1 MGGVPVVDA
10 ASVPLVGRED
20 ETSRLS
26 ALLGIRPARL
36 PTAGTS
42 TVVLVDGD
50 AGVGKTR
57 LLSEVTD
64 GARNAGW
71 QVVVGHCLDFGDDAL
86 PYLPFTEVVGR
97 LSAEL
102 PTVVSRVLDARPALA
117 RLQPGDRLLSRPGDP
132 HTAPRASL
140 DRRELFEAVH
150 AVLEAAGE
158 RAPTLL
164 IIEDAHWADQS
175 TREILS
181 FLFSRTFLRPVI
193 IAVSYRADDLHRRH
207 PLRAQVAEWSRLAGV
222 ERLHLEPLSSGAVRQ
237 LLAQLHPASLTEDQ
251 ITKIIDRADG
261 NPFFVEELVGAADT
275 DKLLPADLAD
285 LLLVRLDKLSEGA
298 RQVVRAASVAGRRVS
313 HSQLVAVS
321 GLDETSLESALRE
334 AVEINVLVSGESAY
348 AFRHALLAEAAYD
361 DLLPGERVRLHARYA
376 DALRKGQ
383 ASGTAAEL
391 ARHARLALDHETALD
406 ASIRA
411 GREAMSV
418 GGPDDAARHFEQA
431 LQLLADPQRRPGNI
445 SADIHGDIK
454 ADIDVD
460 QLVIDTAE
468 ALMAGGHPLRAD
480 ALLADRLTRLPGD
493 TSPAMRARLL
503 ANRAD
508 AMIMIEPEEDPLAV
522 SAEAVRLLSPEG
534 SSLRAE
540 VLSSHARILS
550 AYGRYEEAQT
560 VGLEALTL
568 AEKLDLRVLA
578 SDVITTLSGLKKAGP
593 PDALRT
599 ALREAV
605 RRAEASGAL
614 QAELRARFL
623 LGRSHDD
630 HAEWDDAERW
640 YRSTLAR
647 GTDAHLP
654 WAPSVFDARW
664 ELAWLTHL
672 RGRWDETLELTDL
685 TDQNPPVVARQL
697 LDLMRLQVEFARGQD
712 LVELAAMRSSWAVDG
727 LVGIYACGL
736 TIEVAGRNGDPQGAV
751 STYDEGVAVL
761 SRIWHPA
768 FGARIRLAATA
779 VGAVADNL
787 AETASDDRPAFTD
800 AARRL
805 NAEGHAVLTESQ
817 DPSGFWGPEGQ
828 AWLRRLDAETLRVRW
843 LTGSDPAPVD
853 ELVAAW
859 EETVQR
865 FDALGQPYQ
874 TAITR
879 AALADILT
887 ASGDGGG
894 AEQQRRLAREV
905 AVGLRAA
912 PLITRLDAH
921 LASGV
926 GSHSGLTP
934 RELEVLELVALGRSN
949 TEIGKHLFITG
960 KTASVHVSNIL
971 AKLGAA
977 GRTEAAAI
985 ARRQGILP

>member
-1 MGGVPVVDA
+1 MVGVPIPDA
-10 ASVPLVGRED
+10 DQAPLVGRES
-20 ETSRLS
+20 ETSRLT

-36 PTAGTS
+36 PSSGTS

-57 LLSEVTD
+57 LLSEVAD
-64 GARNAGW
+64 DARAEGW

-86 PYLPFTEVVGR
+86 PYLPFTEVIGR
-97 LSAEL
+97 LSADL
-102 PTVVSRVLDARPALA
+102 PAVVSRVLETRPVLA
-117 RLQPGDRLLSRPGDP
+117 RLQPGVRLLSRPGAP
-132 HTAPRASL
+132 HAAPRASL

-158 RAPTLL
+158 QAPTLL

-181 FLFSRTFLRPVI
+181 FLFSRTFPWPVA

-222 ERLHLEPLSSGAVRQ
+222 ERLHLEPLPSEAVRQ
-237 LLAQLHPASLTEDQ
+237 LLAQLHPAALTEDQ
-251 ITKIIDRADG
+251 ITKIVDRADG
-261 NPFFVEELVGAADT
+261 NPFFVEELVGAADEA
-275 DKLLPADLAD
+275 DRLPADLAD
-285 LLLVRLDKLSEGA
+285 VLLVRIDKLSEGS
-298 RQVVRAASVAGRRVS
+298 RQVVRAASVAGRRVT
-313 HSQLVAVS
+313 HSQLAAVS
-321 GLDETSLESALRE
+321 GLDEPTLETALRE
-334 AVEINVLVSGESAY
+334 AVESNVLVAQESAY

-376 DALRKGQ
+376 EALRQGQ

-391 ARHARLALDHETALD
+391 ARHARLALDYDTALD

-431 LQLLADPQRRPGNI
+431 LHLLADPQRRPGTIN
-445 SADIHGDIK
+445 GDV
-454 ADIDVD
+454 DVD
-460 QLVIDTAE
+460 QLVMDTAE
-468 ALMAGGHPLRAD
+468 ALMAGGNPLRAD
-480 ALLADRLTRLPGD
+480 ALLADQLKRLPAD
-493 TSPAMRARLL
+493 TPPRVRARLL
-503 ANRAD
+503 AARAD
-508 AMIMIEPEEDPLAV
+508 AMIMIEPEDDPLAV
-522 SAEAVRLLSPEG
+522 SAEAVRLLPAE
-534 SSLRAE
+534 SSSVRAG
-540 VLSSHARILS
+540 VLASHARILS
-550 AYGRYEEAQT
+550 ALGHYEEAQT
-560 VGLEALTL
+560 VGLEALAL
-568 AEKLDLRVLA
+568 AERLDLRVLA

-599 ALREAV
+599 ALLEAV
-605 RRAEASGAL
+605 RRAESSGAL

-623 LGRSHDD
+623 LGRSYDD
-630 HAEWDDAERW
+630 HAEWEEAERW
-640 YRSTLAR
+640 YRSALAR
-647 GTDAHLP
+647 GTEAHLP
-654 WAPSVFDARW
+654 WAPWVFDARW

-672 RGRWDETLELTDL
+672 RGRWDEMLQLTDL
-685 TDQNPPVVARQL
+685 AGQNPPLVARQL
-697 LDLMRLQVEFARGQD
+697 LDLMRLQVEFARGHEP
-712 LVELAAMRSSWAVDG
+712 VELPALRSSWAAVDG

-736 TIEVAGRNGDPQGAV
+736 TIEVAGRNGEPGQAV
-751 STYDEGVAVL
+751 SVYDEGVAVL
-761 SRIWHPA
+761 SKIWHPA

-779 VGAVADNL
+779 VAAVADNL
-787 AETASDDRPAFTD
+787 DETASDDRPALLD

-805 NAEGHAVLTESQ
+805 NAEGHAVLTESR

-828 AWLRRLDAETLRVRW
+828 AWLQRLDAETLRVRW
-843 LTGSDPAPVD
+843 LAGSDLPAAA
-853 ELVAAW
+853 ELIAAW

-865 FDALGQPYQ
+865 FATLGHPYQ

-879 AALADILT
+879 TALADILT
-887 ASGDGGG
+887 ASGDAIG

-905 AVGLRAA
+905 AVALGAA
-912 PLITRLDAH
+912 PLADRLDAH
-921 LASGV
+921 LPSSAG
-926 GSHSGLTP
+926 GHSGLTP

-985 ARRQGILP
+985 ARRRGILP